1 VYVDQAT
8 HEQLQKWHQELS
20 IQHDAFKANGLNL
33 DLTRGK
39 PSASQLDLANML
51 DGALD
56 GNYIADDGTDTRNYG
71 GLIGLEGMRAL
82 AAEILGV
89 NSKEVLVGGNS
100 SLTLMYFNIF
110 FAWQFG
116 PNGLDSTGK
125 SSAWKDEGTVK
136 FLCPVP
142 GYDRHFSI
150 CEEFGIEMINVAMDD
165 NGPDMDQVES
175 LIANDPS
182 IKGIW
187 CVPKYSNPTGCI
199 YSEDTIE
206 RLAKLGNI
214 AAPNFRVFYD
224 NAYAVHDL
232 TEPAPELPNIMEY
245 CRNHGTESSVL
256 QFTSTSKVTFAGAG
270 VAFMASSEANINTF
284 KKHLGIASIGP
295 DKVNQLRHL
304 KVIKNL
310 ADLKSHMKKHAELL
324 RPRFS
329 CVLKHLEENFSESD
343 LAEWNSPEGGYFISF
358 DTRPGL
364 ASEVIRL
371 SAEAGVKLTPAGATF
386 PYGKDPEDKNIR
398 LAPSFP
404 SVEDINSA
412 MAIFCNSV
420 KLASVQ
426 QKLAE

>member
-8 HEQLQKWHQELS
+8 HEQLVQWQRELS
-20 IQHDAFKANGLNL
+20 AQHDVFKANGLSL

-39 PSASQLDLANML
+39 PSPTQLDLANCL
-51 DGALD
+51 DGALE
-56 GNYIADDGTDTRNYG
+56 GNYISDDGTDTRNYG
-71 GLIGLEGMRAL
+71 GLAGLPGMRSL
-82 AAEILGV
+82 GAEILGV
-89 NSKEVLVGGNS
+89 TPKEILVGGNS
-100 SLTLMYFNIF
+100 SLTLMYLNIL

-116 PNGLDSTGK
+116 PNGKG
-125 SSAWKDEGTVK
+125 SAWQNEGNVK

-150 CEEFGIEMINVAMDD
+150 CEEFGIEMINVAMDE
-165 NGPDMDQVES
+165 NGPDMDQVET

-199 YSEDTIE
+199 YSEEVVE
-206 RLAKLGNI
+206 RLAKLGTI
-214 AAPNFRVFYD
+214 AASNFRVFYD

-232 TEPAPELPNIMEY
+232 SEQPAELPNIMEF
-245 CRNHGTESSVL
+245 CRQYGTEDSVL

-270 VAFMASSEANINTF
+270 IAFMGASENNL
-284 KKHLGIASIGP
+284 KVVQQHMGILSIGP

-304 KVIKNL
+304 RVIKNL
-310 ADLKSHMKKHAELL
+310 TGLKAHMKKHAELL
-324 RPRFS
+324 RPRFA
-329 CVLKHLEENFSESD
+329 CVLQQLSKNFTDSD
-343 LAEWNSPEGGYFISF
+343 LGQWNSPEGGYFISF

-364 ASEVIRL
+364 ASTVIQL
-371 SAEAGVKLTPAGATF
+371 SSEAGVKLTPAGATF
-386 PYGKDPEDKNIR
+386 PYGKDENDSNIR

-404 SVEDINSA
+404 SLEDIDAA

-420 KLASVQ
+420 KLASVE
-426 QKLAE
+426 QKLSELPK

>member
-1 VYVDQAT
+1 MHVDQAT
-8 HEQLQKWHQELS
+8 QGQLQQWQEELAAK
-20 IQHDAFKANGLNL
+20 HDTFKANSLNL

-39 PSASQLDLANML
+39 PSTSQLDLANML
-51 DGALD
+51 DGALK
-56 GNYIADDGTDTRNYG
+56 GNYIAKDGTDTRNYG
-71 GLIGLEGMRAL
+71 GLSGLPEMRAL
-82 AAEILGV
+82 GAEILGV
-89 NSKEVLVGGNS
+89 DPKEVLVGGNS
-100 SLTLMYFNIF
+100 SLTLMYLNLL

-116 PNGLDSTGK
+116 PNGKG
-125 SSAWKDEGTVK
+125 SAWRNEGTVK

-150 CEEFGIEMINVAMDD
+150 CEEFDIEMINIPMDE
-165 NGPDMDQVES
+165 NGPDMDYVET
-175 LIANDPS
+175 LIKNDTS

-187 CVPKYSNPTGCI
+187 CVPKYSNPTGCV
-199 YSEDTIE
+199 YSQNTVE
-206 RLAKLGNI
+206 RLAKLGAI
-214 AAPNFRVFYD
+214 APANFRVFYD

-232 TEPAPELPNIMEY
+232 AEHSPDLPNIMEY
-245 CRNHGTESSVL
+245 CRLHGTENSVL

-270 VAFMASSEANINTF
+270 VAFMATSEDNLNIIQ
-284 KKHLGIASIGP
+284 KHLGIFCIGP

-304 KVIKNL
+304 NVIKNL

-329 CVLKHLEENFSESD
+329 CVLQHLEKNFSDSD
-343 LAEWNSPEGGYFISF
+343 LAQWNTPEGGYFISF

-364 ASEVIRL
+364 ADTVIKL

-386 PYGKDPEDKNIR
+386 PYGKDPDNKNIR

-404 SVEDINSA
+404 SVEDIDAA

-426 QKLAE
+426 QRLAEHA

>member
-1 VYVDQAT
+1 MYVDQAT

-39 PSASQLDLANML
+39 PSANQLDLANML

-89 NSKEVLVGGNS
+89 NPKEVLVGGNS

-116 PNGLDSTGK
+116 PNGLDSSGK

-199 YSEDTIE
+199 YSENTIE

-329 CVLKHLEENFSESD
+329 CVLEHLEENFSESD

-426 QKLAE
+426 QKLTE

>member
-89 NSKEVLVGGNS
+89 NPKEVLVGGNS

-116 PNGLDSTGK
+116 PNGLDSSGK

-199 YSEDTIE
+199 YSENTIE

-329 CVLKHLEENFSESD
+329 CVLEHLEENFSESD

-426 QKLAE
+426 QKLTE

>member
-1 VYVDQAT
+1 MYVDQAT
-8 HEQLQKWHQELS
+8 HEQLQQWQQEFS
-20 IQHDAFKANGLNL
+20 AQHNAFKANGLNL

-71 GLIGLEGMRAL
+71 GLVGLPGMRAL
-82 AAEILGV
+82 GAEILGV
-89 NSKEVLVGGNS
+89 NPSEVIVGGNS
-100 SLTLMYFNIF
+100 SLTLMYLNILF
-110 FAWQFG
+110 SWQFG
-116 PNGLDSTGK
+116 DGSETP
-125 SSAWKDEGTVK
+125 AWKNEGAIK

-150 CEEFGIEMINVAMDD
+150 CEEFGIEMITVGMDE

-187 CVPKYSNPTGCI
+187 CVPKYSNPTGCV
-199 YSEDTIE
+199 YSEATVE
-206 RLAKLGNI
+206 RLAKLGTI
-214 AAPNFRVFYD
+214 ASPNFRVFYD
-224 NAYAVHDL
+224 NAYAVHDISD
-232 TEPAPELPNIMEY
+232 PAPELPNIMEY
-245 CRNHGTESSVL
+245 CRKYGTENSVL

-270 VAFMASSEANINTF
+270 VAFMASSEGNIASF
-284 KKHLGIASIGP
+284 QKHLGIASIGP

-329 CVLKHLEENFSESD
+329 CVLEHLEKNFAESD
-343 LAEWNSPEGGYFISF
+343 LAQWNAPKGGYFISF

-386 PYGKDPEDKNIR
+386 PYGKDPDDKNIR

-404 SVEDINSA
+404 SVEDIDAA

-426 QKLAE
+426 KKLSDQL

>member
-39 PSASQLDLANML
+39 PSTSQLDLANML

-71 GLIGLEGMRAL
+71 GLLGLEGMRAL

-89 NSKEVLVGGNS
+89 NPKEVLVGGNS

-116 PNGLDSTGK
+116 PNGLDSSGK

-175 LIANDPS
+175 LIAIEPS

-214 AAPNFRVFYD
+214 ASPNFRVFYD

-245 CRNHGTESSVL
+245 CRKHGTESSVL

-270 VAFMASSEANINTF
+270 VAFMASSETNINTF

-329 CVLKHLEENFSESD
+329 CVLEHLKENFSESD

-404 SVEDINSA
+404 TVEDINAA

>member
-1 VYVDQAT
+1 MYVDQAT

-89 NSKEVLVGGNS
+89 NPKEVLVGGNS

-116 PNGLDSTGK
+116 PNGLDSSGK

-175 LIANDPS
+175 LIANDSS

-199 YSEDTIE
+199 YSENTIE

-329 CVLKHLEENFSESD
+329 CVLEHLEENFSESD

-426 QKLAE
+426 QKLTK

>member
-1 VYVDQAT
+1 MYVDQAT
-8 HEQLQKWHQELS
+8 HEQLQKWQQEFS
-20 IQHDAFKANGLNL
+20 AQHDAFKANGLNL

-56 GNYIADDGTDTRNYG
+56 GNYIADEGTDTRNYG
-71 GLIGLEGMRAL
+71 GLVGLPGMRAL
-82 AAEILGV
+82 GAEILGV
-89 NSKEVLVGGNS
+89 NPSEVIVGGNS
-100 SLTLMYFNIF
+100 SLTLMYLNIL
-110 FAWQFG
+110 FAWQFDAG
-116 PNGLDSTGK
+116 SKT
-125 SSAWKDEGTVK
+125 SAWKNEGAVK

-150 CEEFGIEMINVAMDD
+150 CEEFGIEMITVGMDE

-187 CVPKYSNPTGCI
+187 CVPKYSNPTGCV
-199 YSEDTIE
+199 YSEATVE
-206 RLAKLGNI
+206 RLAKLGTI
-214 AAPNFRVFYD
+214 ASPNFRVFYD
-224 NAYAVHDL
+224 NAYAVHDISD
-232 TEPAPELPNIMEY
+232 PAPELPNIMEY
-245 CRNHGTESSVL
+245 CRQHGTENSVL

-270 VAFMASSEANINTF
+270 VAFMASSEGNIASF
-284 KKHLGIASIGP
+284 QKHLGIASIGP

-329 CVLKHLEENFSESD
+329 CVLEHLEKNFAESD
-343 LAEWNSPEGGYFISF
+343 LAQWNAPKGGYFISF

-386 PYGKDPEDKNIR
+386 PYGKDPDDKNIR

-404 SVEDINSA
+404 SVEDIDAA

-426 QKLAE
+426 KKLSDQL

>member
-1 VYVDQAT
+1 MYVDQAT
-8 HEQLQKWHQELS
+8 HEQLQQWQQELS
-20 IQHDAFKANGLNL
+20 AQHNAFKANGLNL

-39 PSASQLDLANML
+39 PSASQLDLANIL

-71 GLIGLEGMRAL
+71 GLVGLPEMRAL
-82 AAEILGV
+82 GAEILGV
-89 NSKEVLVGGNS
+89 NPKEVLVGGNS
-100 SLTLMYFNIF
+100 SLTLMYFNIL

-116 PNGLDSTGK
+116 FDSSRSNSK
-125 SSAWKDEGTVK
+125 SSAWKDERAVK

-142 GYDRHFSI
+142 GYDRHFAI
-150 CEEFGIEMINVAMDD
+150 CEEFGIEMINVDMDD
-165 NGPDMDQVES
+165 NGPNMDQVES

-199 YSEDTIE
+199 YSEATIE
-206 RLAKLGNI
+206 RLAKLGTI

-232 TEPAPELPNIMEY
+232 SDSAPELPNIMEF
-245 CRNHGTESSVL
+245 CRKHGTESSVL

-270 VAFMASSEANINTF
+270 VSFMASSEANINSF
-284 KKHLGIASIGP
+284 QKHLGIASIGP

-329 CVLKHLEENFSESD
+329 CVLEHLEKNFTESD
-343 LAEWNSPEGGYFISF
+343 LAQWNAPEGGYFISF

-364 ASEVIRL
+364 ANDVIRL

-404 SVEDINSA
+404 SVEDIDAA

>member
-1 VYVDQAT
+1 MYVDQAT

-89 NSKEVLVGGNS
+89 NPKEVLVGGNS

-116 PNGLDSTGK
+116 PNGLDSSGK

-199 YSEDTIE
+199 YSENTIE

-329 CVLKHLEENFSESD
+329 CVLEHLEENFSESD

-426 QKLAE
+426 QKLTK

>member
-8 HEQLQKWHQELS
+8 HEQLQQWQQELS
-20 IQHDAFKANGLNL
+20 AQHNAFKANGLNL

-39 PSASQLDLANML
+39 PSASQLDLANIL
-51 DGALD
+51 DGALA

-71 GLIGLEGMRAL
+71 GLVGLPEMRAL
-82 AAEILGV
+82 GAEILGV
-89 NSKEVLVGGNS
+89 NPKEVLVGGNS
-100 SLTLMYFNIF
+100 SLTLMYFNIL

-116 PNGLDSTGK
+116 FDSSKSNSK
-125 SSAWKDEGTVK
+125 SSAWKDERTVK

-142 GYDRHFSI
+142 GYDRHFAI
-150 CEEFGIEMINVAMDD
+150 CEEFGIEMINVGMDD

-199 YSEDTIE
+199 YSEATIE
-206 RLAKLGNI
+206 RLAKLGTI

-232 TEPAPELPNIMEY
+232 SDSAPELPNIMEF
-245 CRNHGTESSVL
+245 CRKHGTESSVL

-270 VAFMASSEANINTF
+270 VSFMASSEANINSF
-284 KKHLGIASIGP
+284 QKHLGIAAIGP

-329 CVLKHLEENFSESD
+329 CVLEHLEKNFTESD
-343 LAEWNSPEGGYFISF
+343 LAQWNAPEGGYFISF

-364 ASEVIRL
+364 ANDVIRL

-404 SVEDINSA
+404 SVEDIDAA

>member
-89 NSKEVLVGGNS
+89 NPKEVLVGGNS

-116 PNGLDSTGK
+116 PNGLDSSGK

-165 NGPDMDQVES
+165 NGPDMDQVKS

-199 YSEDTIE
+199 YSENTIE

-329 CVLKHLEENFSESD
+329 CVLEHLEENFSESD

-426 QKLAE
+426 QKLTK

>member
-89 NSKEVLVGGNS
+89 NPKEVLVGGNS

-116 PNGLDSTGK
+116 PNGLDSSGK

-165 NGPDMDQVES
+165 NGPDMDQVKS

-199 YSEDTIE
+199 YSENTIE

-329 CVLKHLEENFSESD
+329 CVLEHLEENFSESD

>member
-1 VYVDQAT
+1 MYVDQAT
-8 HEQLQKWHQELS
+8 HEQLQQWQQELS
-20 IQHDAFKANGLNL
+20 AQHNAFKANGLNL

-39 PSASQLDLANML
+39 PSASQLDLANIL
-51 DGALD
+51 DGALA

-71 GLIGLEGMRAL
+71 GLVGLPEMRAL
-82 AAEILGV
+82 GAEILGV
-89 NSKEVLVGGNS
+89 NPKEVLVGGNS
-100 SLTLMYFNIF
+100 SLTLMYFNIL

-116 PNGLDSTGK
+116 FDSSKSNSK
-125 SSAWKDEGTVK
+125 SSAWKDERTVK

-142 GYDRHFSI
+142 GYDRHFAI
-150 CEEFGIEMINVAMDD
+150 CEEFGIEMINVGMDD

-199 YSEDTIE
+199 YSEATIE
-206 RLAKLGNI
+206 RLAKLGTI

-232 TEPAPELPNIMEY
+232 SDSAPELPNIMEF
-245 CRNHGTESSVL
+245 CRKHGTESSVL

-270 VAFMASSEANINTF
+270 VSFMASSEANINSF
-284 KKHLGIASIGP
+284 QKHLGIAAIGP

-329 CVLKHLEENFSESD
+329 CVLEHLEKNFTESD
-343 LAEWNSPEGGYFISF
+343 LAQWNAPEGGYFISF

-364 ASEVIRL
+364 ANDVIRL

-404 SVEDINSA
+404 SVEDIDAA

>member
-89 NSKEVLVGGNS
+89 NPKEVLVGGNS

-116 PNGLDSTGK
+116 PNGLDSSGK

-150 CEEFGIEMINVAMDD
+150 CEEFGI
-165 NGPDMDQVES
+165 
-175 LIANDPS
+175 
-182 IKGIW
+182 
-187 CVPKYSNPTGCI
+187 
-199 YSEDTIE
+199 
-206 RLAKLGNI
+206 
-214 AAPNFRVFYD
+214 
-224 NAYAVHDL
+224 
-232 TEPAPELPNIMEY
+232 
-245 CRNHGTESSVL
+245 
-256 QFTSTSKVTFAGAG
+256 
-270 VAFMASSEANINTF
+270 
-284 KKHLGIASIGP
+284 
-295 DKVNQLRHL
+295 
-304 KVIKNL
+304 
-310 ADLKSHMKKHAELL
+310 
-324 RPRFS
+324 
-329 CVLKHLEENFSESD
+329 
-343 LAEWNSPEGGYFISF
+343 
-358 DTRPGL
+358 
-364 ASEVIRL
+364 
-371 SAEAGVKLTPAGATF
+371 
-386 PYGKDPEDKNIR
+386 
-398 LAPSFP
+398 
-404 SVEDINSA
+404 
-412 MAIFCNSV
+412 
-420 KLASVQ
+420 
-426 QKLAE
+426 